1 MKIKIPLVYV
11 KPICVA
17 AVLAGIFG
25 LAAGRWITG
34 LCFLLGAYLL
44 ERNNYLCPVCGK
56 KLDMKYPLFR
66 GAVCP
71 ACGTVLREKRGGGD
85 AA

>member
-1 MKIKIPLVYV
+1 MKFKIPLVYV
-11 KPICVA
+11 KPVCAA
-17 AVLAGIFG
+17 AVLLGIFG

-34 LCFLLGAYLL
+34 LCFLLGSYLL
-44 ERNNYLCPVCGK
+44 EKSCYLCPACGK

-71 ACGTVLREKRGGGD
+71 GCGAVLREGPKGGD
-85 AA
+85 AP